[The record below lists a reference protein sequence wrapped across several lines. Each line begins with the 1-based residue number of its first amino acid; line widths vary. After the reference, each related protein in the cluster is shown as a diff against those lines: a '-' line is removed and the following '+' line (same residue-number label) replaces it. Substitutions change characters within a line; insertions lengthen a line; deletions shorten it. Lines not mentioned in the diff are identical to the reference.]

1 MDIGRLEGYP
11 ASMPDESIKASEFKQ
26 RCLALLDHVA
36 ETKARYVVTKRG
48 RPVARVVPID
58 EAAPPESMIGSV
70 TLLSDNEEDYFST
83 GETWDAER
91 A

>member
-1 MDIGRLEGYP
+1 
-11 ASMPDESIKASEFKQ
+11 MPDEAIKASEFKQ

-36 ETKARYVVTKRG
+36 ETKATYLITKRG

-58 EAAPPESMIGSV
+58 ETAPPATMIGTV
-70 TLLSDNEEDYFST
+70 ILLSDEEEDYMST
-83 GETWDAER
+83 GEVWDAEG